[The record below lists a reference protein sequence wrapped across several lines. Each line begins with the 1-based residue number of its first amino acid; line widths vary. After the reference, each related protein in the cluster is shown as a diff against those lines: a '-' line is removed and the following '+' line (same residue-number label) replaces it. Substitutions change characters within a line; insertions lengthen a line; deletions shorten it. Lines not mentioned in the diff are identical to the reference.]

1 MFVANADRRWDVYRP
16 ALSLSLSVSLTNTH
30 THTEVAIHVVAY
42 VQLASHCPESLP
54 LSQPRL
60 ALSTNR
66 RGDTREKSGIT

>member
-16 ALSLSLSVSLTNTH
+16 ALSLSQTL

>member
-1 MFVANADRRWDVYRP
+1 MPIGGGMYIDR
-16 ALSLSLSVSLTNTH
+16 LSLSLSLTHIH
-30 THTEVAIHVVAY
+30 THRLTGVAIHVVAY

-66 RGDTREKSGIT
+66 RGHTREKSGIT

>member
-1 MFVANADRRWDVYRP
+1 MPIGGGMYIDRLY
-16 ALSLSLSVSLTNTH
+16 LSLPHTYTHRLTG
-30 THTEVAIHVVAY
+30 VAIHVVAY

-66 RGDTREKSGIT
+66 RGDTREKSRII